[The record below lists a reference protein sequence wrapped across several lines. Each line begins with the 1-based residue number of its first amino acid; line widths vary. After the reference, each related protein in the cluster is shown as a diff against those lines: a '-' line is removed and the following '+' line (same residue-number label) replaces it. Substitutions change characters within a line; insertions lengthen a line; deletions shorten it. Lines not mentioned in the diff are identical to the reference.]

1 MNSAYW
7 ALGISVTVVSAAITF
22 AYKFGKWR
30 AEVDSDRLRF
40 SKFMEEIRNDIKDLL
55 SRLPS
60 SPTTSASPIRLT
72 DLEERI
78 STNINAKSWAEKV
91 ANEMVEQTKGFD
103 LLKIQEESFE
113 KAQSFEPDKSLL
125 QNMRDSAF
133 REGINLNGVRAV
145 LGVEL
150 RDCLL
155 ALHGKT
161 RDALEK

>member
-30 AEVDSDRLRF
+30 AKVDSDRIRF
-40 SKFMEEIRNDIKDLL
+40 SNFKEEIRNDNKNIL
-55 SRLPS
+55 SRLPCLS
-60 SPTTSASPIRLT
+60 TSSASPIRLT
-72 DLEERI
+72 DIGERI
-78 STNINAKSWAEKV
+78 SKNINARSWAEKV

-113 KAQSFEPDKSLL
+113 KAQSFESDEILL

-133 REGINLNGVRAV
+133 REGINLDGVREV

-161 RDALEK
+161 KDAFEK

>member
-30 AEVDSDRLRF
+30 AEVDSDRIRF
-40 SKFMEEIRNDIKDLL
+40 SKFMEEIRSDIKDIL
-55 SRLPS
+55 SRIPS
-60 SPTTSASPIRLT
+60 SPTNSASPIQLT
-72 DLEERI
+72 DIGERI
-78 STNINAKSWAEKV
+78 SKNINAKSWAEKV
-91 ANEMVEQTKGFD
+91 ANKMVEQTKGFD

-113 KAQSFEPDKSLL
+113 KAQSFEPDEILL
-125 QNMRDSAF
+125 QNMRDAAF
-133 REGINLNGVRAV
+133 QEGINLDGVRKV

-161 RDALEK
+161 KDAFEK